1 MLHLCCICATIQ
13 ELGRKLK
20 TGTMI
25 DRFTRFEG
33 SPNGKYKDMVR
44 VTLSPRKFLGLNAR
58 AFQAL
63 GSPNAIEFYF
73 DEHEKK
79 IALRRCDPNKKYA
92 FRVRKEKGKEYYV
105 VYAAAFCTHYLI
117 KTKRTVLFDDPEQRP
132 DFMLVLDMAKT
143 INVNRG
149 SR

>member
-1 MLHLCCICATIQ
+1 
-13 ELGRKLK
+13 
-20 TGTMI
+20 MI
-25 DRFTRFEG
+25 DRFKRFEG
-33 SPNGKYKDMVR
+33 SPNGRFKDRVR
-44 VTLSPRKFLGLNAR
+44 VTLSAKKFFALNST

-63 GSPNAIEFYF
+63 GSPAAIAFYF

-79 IALRRCDPNKKYA
+79 IALRRCDPSKKYA

-105 VYAAAFCTHYLI
+105 IYAAAFCTHYLI
-117 KTKRTVLFDDPEQRP
+117 KTKRTVLFDEPEQRP